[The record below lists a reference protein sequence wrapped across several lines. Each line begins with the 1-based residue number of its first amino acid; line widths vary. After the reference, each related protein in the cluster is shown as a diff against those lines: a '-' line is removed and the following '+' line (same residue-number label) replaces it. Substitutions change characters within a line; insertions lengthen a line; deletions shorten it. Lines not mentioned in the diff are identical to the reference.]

1 MSSNEM
7 KVLFLMVHG
16 HSCET
21 IICFYVLKNI
31 ELNDKMLLNLIANDA
46 ETLS

>member
-7 KVLFLMVHG
+7 KVLFLMVR

-31 ELNDKMLLNLIANDA
+31 ELNDKMLLDLIANDA
-46 ETLS
+46 ETLC